1 MTNIVLKTINFLN
14 IGGFKDYLD
23 SLSNS
28 IKRLTLELEFTEK
41 ESINLKK
48 SLEKITCENDNLKE
62 NIISFKEE
70 ANNLKQ
76 EKESI
81 LSNVYKYVIKQM
93 DDILKDETKVNDLYK
108 LARSL
113 DDDGYKELSIVRE
126 KIKGDIYST
135 FYYEDNQGLFEF
147 MNGYQLINYYEKMEF
162 GDIISSEFYGVY
174 EKCEYSDP
182 AKNERYAKYRESVK
196 VKLIK
201 IMIKKYPHIF
211 LSKI

>member
-62 NIISFKEE
+62 NIICFKEE

>member
-62 NIISFKEE
+62 NIICFKEE

-201 IMIKKYPHIF
+201 IMIKEYPHIF